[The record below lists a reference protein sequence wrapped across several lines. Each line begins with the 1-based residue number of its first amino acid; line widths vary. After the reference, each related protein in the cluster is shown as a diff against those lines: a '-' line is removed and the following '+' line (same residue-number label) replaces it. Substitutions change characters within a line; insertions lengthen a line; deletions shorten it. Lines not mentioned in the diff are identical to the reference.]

1 MNWKSDTKRNCT
13 VQILRRQL
21 KAKKNQED
29 KIVSNQT
36 IDKGFS
42 LKYVLAIL
50 VCAIII
56 LGLLPVKISAAGV
69 LIYNP

>member
-1 MNWKSDTKRNCT
+1 M
-13 VQILRRQL
+13 
-21 KAKKNQED
+21 
-29 KIVSNQT
+29 SNQT